1 MDHASTC
8 AVMFADVAGSTALY
22 ERIGDRAAL
31 ARIAAC
37 LDGMR
42 EIVARHH
49 GRVVKNVGD
58 GLMIAFPEAGTAA
71 RAAIELQASRAAAGD
86 GLSLRVGFHAGSTI
100 ERDSDLFGDAV
111 NLAARIGD
119 LAKPG
124 QILTT
129 IETVHQLPG
138 ACRAV
143 TRPLGSIAV
152 KGKALPV
159 EAHEVV
165 WDWSPDVTM
174 VEARAQ
180 PREPARDRL
189 LLEVGEHRTELAPP
203 TQQVTLGRDAA
214 NDVVVPAPRASRQHA
229 RVEFRNGKFVLVD
242 FSSNGTFLRVDGERD
257 VELRREAAPLRGSGW
272 IFLGAASERPE
283 PGHAVRYSCA

>member
-31 ARIAAC
+31 SLVAAC
-37 LDGMR
+37 LEGMR
-42 EIVARHH
+42 GIVVRHG

-58 GLMIAFPEAGTAA
+58 GLMVAFPESSAAA
-71 RAAIELQASRAAAGD
+71 RTAIELQESRAGAGD
-86 GLSLRVGFHAGSTI
+86 GLSLRVGFHAGHAI

-129 IETVHQLPG
+129 LETVQQLPG
-138 ACRAV
+138 SYRAV

-159 EAHEVV
+159 EAHEIV

-180 PREPARDRL
+180 PREPARERL
-189 LLEVGEHRTELAPP
+189 LLEVGERRSEFAPP
-203 TQQVTLGRDAA
+203 AQQLTLGRDAA

-257 VELRREAAPLRGSGW
+257 VVLHREAAPLRGSGW